1 VSAAVVTA
9 AGWETMTN
17 QGILSWPMTRAVALR
32 PNNEAIVD
40 GDTRLTYAQWG
51 RRVCGLTAGLRN
63 LGLRSGDVV
72 ASIGQN
78 TFRHLECWVG
88 IPAAGMVLND
98 LNYRLAVAELEFII
112 NDCGARALVADGAYL
127 KVARQLKQRCPA
139 LEYLVYA
146 GAESIPDG
154 WISWDDL
161 CAVMPLTEDHAD
173 LCAIT
178 ADTLAA
184 ISYTGGTTGLPKGVM
199 QSHGNLLANAK
210 HMLIANPL
218 LPTDRFI
225 HAAPMFH
232 AADAA
237 TTFAMTFMGGAHVC
251 IRGFEPELFG
261 KIVEAERV
269 TVALIVPTMI
279 NMLLNHP
286 ATPSRDLSAWRLLMY
301 GASPMP
307 VELLLKACS
316 MLPCDFVHLYGMTE
330 AAPLVTS
337 TQRTDNREGA
347 RGVEPAKSRLASCG
361 QPVVGVEVEVRRPD
375 GSVCRPR
382 EVGEVHVRGP
392 NIMQGYW
399 NRPEETAAALL
410 AGGWYKSGDVAW
422 ADEDGYLFVVDR
434 AKDMI
439 ISGGE
444 NIYTTEVENAVFQH
458 PAVLE
463 VAVFGIPNKDFG
475 EMVHAEVVIKAGTS
489 VTSDEIVA
497 VCRKHIGGYKVP
509 RSVAIRS
516 EPLPKSGAGKIL
528 KRDLR
533 DPYWKGK
540 ERAVN

>member
-1 VSAAVVTA
+1 
-9 AGWETMTN
+9 MTT
-17 QGILSWPMTRAVALR
+17 QGTLSWPMTRAVALR
-32 PNNEAIVD
+32 ANSEAIVD

-51 RRVCGLTAGLRN
+51 RRVRGLTAGLRT
-63 LGLRSGDVV
+63 LGLRSGDVI

-88 IPAAGMVLND
+88 IPPAGMVLND
-98 LNYRLAVAELEFII
+98 LNYRLAVPELEFIV
-112 NDCGARALVADGAYL
+112 NDCGARALVADDAYL
-127 KVARQLKQRCPA
+127 EVARQLKERCGA
-139 LEYLVYA
+139 LEHLVYSGT
-146 GAESIPDG
+146 GATPQG
-154 WISWDDL
+154 WVAWDDL
-161 CAVMPLTEDHAD
+161 CAAEPLAEDHPE
-173 LCAIT
+173 LRAIT
-178 ADTLAA
+178 SDTLAA

-210 HMLIANPL
+210 HMLMANPL

-237 TTFAMTFMGGAHVC
+237 TTFALTFMGGAHVC
-251 IRGFEPELFG
+251 IRGYEPELFG
-261 KIVEAERV
+261 KIVEAEKV

-307 VELLLKACS
+307 VELLLRACS
-316 MLPCDFVHLYGMTE
+316 MLPCDFVQLYGMTE

-337 TQRTDNREGA
+337 TQRADNRDGA
-347 RGVEPAKSRLASCG
+347 KGIEPAKSRLASCG
-361 QPVVGVEVEVRRPD
+361 QPVAGVEVEVRRLD
-375 GSVCRPR
+375 GTVCKPR

-392 NIMQGYW
+392 NIMLGYW
-399 NRPEETAAALL
+399 KRPEETKAALL

-422 ADEDGYLFVVDR
+422 ADEEGYLFVVDR

-463 VAVFGIPNKDFG
+463 VAVFGIPHKDYG
-475 EMVHAEVVIKAGTS
+475 EMVHAEVVLKTGTT
-489 VTSDEIVA
+489 VTAEEIVA

-509 RSVAIRS
+509 RSVSIRA